1 MVVPEVM
8 MLLLALTTPPTV
20 GAQHYV
26 IDQPGVLTDA
36 TTAWV
41 AQNLQAFQEQ
51 TGHPVFVVIARSSA
65 EAPAENFAGDDGAV
79 LFLWL
84 HGHDASIV
92 AGPQLSVEL
101 NNAVTAQILDRVV
114 RPRMRRE
121 DADGAAS
128 YGVDA
133 IIHAIAPQYANVAP
147 AKATPLI
154 LFGRGFMYTAVWLVF
169 AAIVVSL
176 IVRAITWVR

>member
-1 MVVPEVM
+1 MAIAFV
-8 MLLLALTTPPTV
+8 LLALGTPPTV
-20 GAQHYV
+20 APQHYL
-26 IDQPGVLTDA
+26 IDEPGILTNA

-41 AQNLQAFQEQ
+41 VQNLQAFQEG
-51 TGHPVFVVIARSSA
+51 TGHPVYVVIARSSA

-84 HGHDASIV
+84 HEHDAGMVVGSRLR
-92 AGPQLSVEL
+92 GEL
-101 NNAVTAQILDRVV
+101 NEAATAQILDAVV

-121 DADGAAS
+121 NADSAAT

-133 IIHAIAPQYANVAP
+133 IIHAIAPQYENVAAP
-147 AKATPLI
+147 KAPPPI
-154 LFGRGFMYTAVWLVF
+154 AFGRRFMYTAVWLVV

-176 IVRAITWVR
+176 IVRAISWVR

>member
-1 MVVPEVM
+1 MVVAAAFI
-8 MLLLALTTPPTV
+8 LLALTTPPTV
-20 GAQHYV
+20 GPQHYV
-26 IDQPGVLTDA
+26 IDQPGVLTNA
-36 TTAWV
+36 TTTWV

-51 TGHPVFVVIARSSA
+51 TGHPVFVVIARSRG

-84 HGHDASIV
+84 HEHDADIV
-92 AGPQLSVEL
+92 VGSRMQLDL
-101 NNAVTAQILDRVV
+101 NGAVTAQILDGVV

-121 DADGAAS
+121 DADGAAA

-133 IIHAIAPQYANVAP
+133 IVHAIAPQYANVAP
-147 AKATPLI
+147 PKATPLI

-176 IVRAITWVR
+176 IVRVITWVR

>member
-1 MVVPEVM
+1 MVVPAALM
-8 MLLLALTTPPTV
+8 LLALATLPTV
-20 GAQHYV
+20 APQHYV
-26 IDQPGVLTDA
+26 IDYRSHVLTNA

-51 TGHPVFVVIARSSA
+51 TGHPVFLVIARSRA

-84 HGHDASIV
+84 HEHDAGIA
-92 AGPQLSVEL
+92 AGSRLRVEL
-101 NNAVTAQILDRVV
+101 SDAVTAQILDGVV

-128 YGVDA
+128 YGVNA
-133 IIHAIAPQYANVAP
+133 IVHAIAPRYANVAWP
-147 AKATPLI
+147 KATPLI
-154 LFGRGFMYTAVWLVF
+154 RFLGAFMYTAWWLAVTF
-169 AAIVVSL
+169 IVVKW

>member
-1 MVVPEVM
+1 MVVAAAFM
-8 MLLLALTTPPTV
+8 LLALGTPPTV
-20 GAQHYV
+20 GPQHYV
-26 IDQPGVLTDA
+26 IDQPSVLANA
-36 TTAWV
+36 TTTWV
-41 AQNLQAFQEQ
+41 AQNLEAFQEQ
-51 TGHPVFVVIARSSA
+51 TGHPVFVVIARSST

-92 AGPQLSVEL
+92 AGSRLHVKL
-101 NNAVTAQILDRVV
+101 NNAVIEQILDGVV

-128 YGVDA
+128 YGADA
-133 IIHAIAPQYANVAP
+133 IVRAIAPQYANVVP
-147 AKATPLI
+147 PRATPLI
-154 LFGRGFMYTAVWLVF
+154 IFGRGFMYTAVWLVF

-176 IVRAITWVR
+176 IVRAIGWVR

>member
-1 MVVPEVM
+1 MVVPAAM

-20 GAQHYV
+20 GPQHYV
-26 IDQPGVLTDA
+26 IDQPGVLTNA

-51 TGHPVFVVIARSSA
+51 TGHPVFVVVARNSA
-65 EAPAENFAGDDGAV
+65 ETPAENFAGDDGAV

-84 HGHDASIV
+84 HGHEAGIV
-92 AGPQLSVEL
+92 AGPGLRVEL
-101 NNAVTAQILDRVV
+101 NNAVIAQILDGVV

-133 IIHAIAPQYANVAP
+133 IVHAIAPQYANVAP
-147 AKATPLI
+147 PKSTPPI
-154 LFGRGFMYTAVWLVF
+154 LFGRAFMYTAVWLVF

-176 IVRAITWVR
+176 IVRAISSAR

>member
-1 MVVPEVM
+1 MVVAAAFM
-8 MLLLALTTPPTV
+8 LLALGTPPTE
-20 GAQHYV
+20 GPQHYV
-26 IDQPGVLTDA
+26 IDQPGVLANA
-36 TTAWV
+36 TTTWV
-41 AQNLQAFQEQ
+41 AQNLEAFQEQ
-51 TGHPVFVVIARSSA
+51 TGHPVFVVIARSST

-92 AGPQLSVEL
+92 AGSRLHVKL
-101 NNAVTAQILDRVV
+101 NNAVIEQILDGVV

-128 YGVDA
+128 YGADA
-133 IIHAIAPQYANVAP
+133 IVRAIAPQYANVAP
-147 AKATPLI
+147 PKATPLI

-176 IVRAITWVR
+176 IVRAIGWVR

>member
-1 MVVPEVM
+1 MVVAAAFV
-8 MLLLALTTPPTV
+8 LLALGTPPTL
-20 GAQHYV
+20 APQHYV
-26 IDQPGVLTDA
+26 IDESGVLTNA

-51 TGHPVFVVIARSSA
+51 TGHPVFVVIARSST

-84 HGHDASIV
+84 PGHDASIV
-92 AGPQLSVEL
+92 VGSRLRGEL
-101 NNAVTAQILDRVV
+101 NEAEIAQILDDVV
-114 RPRMRRE
+114 LPRMRRE
-121 DADGAAS
+121 NADSAAS

-133 IIHAIAPQYANVAP
+133 IIHAIAPQYANVAAP
-147 AKATPLI
+147 KATPLI
-154 LFGRGFMYTAVWLVF
+154 AFGRGFMYTAVWLVF

-176 IVRAITWVR
+176 IVRAISWVR

>member
-1 MVVPEVM
+1 MVVPAALM
-8 MLLLALTTPPTV
+8 LLALATLPTV
-20 GAQHYV
+20 APQHYV
-26 IDQPGVLTDA
+26 IDYRSHVLTNA

-51 TGHPVFVVIARSSA
+51 TGHPVFLVIARSRA

-84 HGHDASIV
+84 HEHDAGIA
-92 AGPQLSVEL
+92 AGSRLRVEL
-101 NNAVTAQILDRVV
+101 SDAVTAQILDGVV

-128 YGVDA
+128 YGVNA
-133 IIHAIAPQYANVAP
+133 IVHAIAPRYANEAP
-147 AKATPLI
+147 AKPTPLI
-154 LFGRGFMYTAVWLVF
+154 RFLGAFMYTAGWLMVTF
-169 AAIVVSL
+169 FVVKW
-176 IVRAITWVR
+176 IVRAITWAR